1 MNLSGSADDRRPA
14 RCVALAAE
22 WGVPLTEN
30 RVKRA
35 TESGQLPRF
44 IVCAKLRLQQPPRM
58 ALAVWLYFWLWHQ
71 VIHPIKYWRYR
82 PKWVVVA
89 TMNADS
95 LSSVA
100 TRPSFWTSAI
110 ITSTKWPL
118 TRCATTYRHNA

>member
-44 IVCAKLRLQQPPRM
+44 IVCAKLRYPC
-58 ALAVWLYFWLWHQ
+58 V
-71 VIHPIKYWRYR
+71 
-82 PKWVVVA
+82 
-89 TMNADS
+89 S
-95 LSSVA
+95 G
-100 TRPSFWTSAI
+100 
-110 ITSTKWPL
+110 
-118 TRCATTYRHNA
+118 